1 MDKKT
6 YYLAMG
12 ILLQLEIAVNK
23 AIAQLEEIKAEEVN
37 G

>member
-12 ILLQLEIAVNK
+12 ILLQLEMAVNK
-23 AIAQLEEIKAEEVN
+23 AVEQLKVIEAEETN
-37 G
+37 E

>member
-23 AIAQLEEIKAEEVN
+23 AITQLEEIKAEEVN

>member
-12 ILLQLEIAVNK
+12 ILLQLEMAVNK
-23 AIAQLEEIKAEEVN
+23 AIEQLKVIDTEEAN